1 MYRQKNSY
9 VKDLIFP
16 KFIYKGNVIPNKIP
30 ETIFVEPDKL
40 ILKSMDKRKEPRT
53 TKKIPE

>member
-1 MYRQKNSY
+1 MCKSKKIKTIHFATLYLMYLENSY

-40 ILKSMDKRKEPRT
+40 F
-53 TKKIPE
+53 